1 MVLKGGFVSEG
12 VYVFASHRPGFG
24 LDTRVS
30 SSMPSIASIDT
41 VPT

>member
-1 MVLKGGFVSEG
+1 MVLKGGYVSEG

-30 SSMPSIASIDT
+30 SSMPSMDT